1 MSFSVQ
7 DGKSELEAM
16 LHGTSLAQV
25 VNIDGVF
32 NRAARQLMLD
42 IDPQETKR
50 ILPMDS
56 PIYYRIFDYSLPVD
70 IKGNKVIDL
79 IPLQMSYKRDVIYS
93 TYNQNFDV
101 NKLSSQTNELS
112 VISDTGNKYL
122 RVNYNNKSL
131 TTVLDQV
138 TGLNNNG
145 LWVASGTA
153 SNLMANNQATN
164 NNLPTVSF
172 DATTGVGILTNST
185 LGAQDLSAHFDQGS
199 TFFSLYLP
207 DHTLFASV
215 SIKIGSSASNYYQSA
230 ALTKQFNG
238 FDIKDGYNQF
248 GVIFA
253 NMTKVGNPDLTA
265 INYVQISVTV
275 NANAYGICFFQIQN
289 SLGFLFDIEYY
300 SKYLFRDNITGAWQE
315 KVTDDSN
322 LINLDTESYNLFL
335 YQAAF
340 LCVQQA
346 LGQDAGYDTNI
357 FLDKYNGA
365 LARYKR
371 MYKSELQKLQQPYY
385 GKINRSYNGM
395 ISGANNNSY

>member
-1 MSFSVQ
+1 MSFSIQ
-7 DGKSELEAM
+7 DAKSELEAM
-16 LHGTSLAQV
+16 LHGTTLAQV
-25 VNIDGVF
+25 VNVDGVF

-42 IDPQETKR
+42 VDPQETKR

-56 PIYYRIFDYSLPVD
+56 PIYYQIFDYSIPED

-79 IPLQMSYKRDVIYS
+79 IPLQQSYKRDIIYS

-101 NKLSSQTNELS
+101 YKKSSPTNELS
-112 VISDTGNKYL
+112 IISNTGYKYM

-131 TTVLDQV
+131 TKVLDQV
-138 TGLNNNG
+138 SGVNNNG

-153 SNLMANNQATN
+153 SNLMVNNQVTN
-164 NNLPTVSF
+164 SNIPTVSF
-172 DATTGVGILTNST
+172 DATTGTATLTNAT
-185 LGAQDLSAHFDQGS
+185 LGAQDLSGHFDQGS
-199 TFFSLYLP
+199 TFFTFYLP
-207 DHTLFASV
+207 DSSLITSV
-215 SIKIGSSASNYYQSA
+215 AIKIGSSSTDYYVSSP
-230 ALTKQFNG
+230 LTKQFNN

-253 NMTKVGNPDLTA
+253 NMTKVGNPDLTK
-265 INYVQISVTV
+265 INYFQINAIF
-275 NANAYGICFFQIQN
+275 NANAYGVAFCQIQN

-300 SKYLFRDNITGAWQE
+300 SKYLFRNNITGVWQE
-315 KVTDDSN
+315 KVLSDSD

-357 FLDKYNGA
+357 FLDKYNQA
-365 LARYKR
+365 LIRYKK
-371 MYKSELQKLQQPYY
+371 MYKSELQKVQQPYY
-385 GKINRSYNGM
+385 QLPRRGYNG
-395 ISGANNNSY
+395 ILGSGNNNPY

>member
-1 MSFSVQ
+1 MSFSIAEAR
-7 DGKSELEAM
+7 SELEAM

-25 VNIDGVF
+25 VNINGIF
-32 NRAARQLMLD
+32 NRAARQLLLD
-42 IDPQETKR
+42 VDPQETKR
-50 ILPMDS
+50 IAKMES
-56 PIYYRIFDYSLPVD
+56 PIYYQVFDYSLPSD

-79 IPLQMSYKRDVIYS
+79 IPLQNNYKRDVIYA
-93 TYNQNFDV
+93 TYNQVFDV

-131 TTVLDQV
+131 TSVLDQV
-138 TGLNNNG
+138 TGINNNG

-153 SNLMANNQATN
+153 SNLMENNQVSN
-164 NNLPTVSF
+164 SNLPTVSC
-172 DATTGVGILTNST
+172 DITTGVGILTNST
-185 LGAQDLSAHFDQGS
+185 LEAQDLSSHFDQGS

-207 DHTLFASV
+207 DSSLFTSV
-215 SIKIGSSASNYYQSA
+215 SIKIGSDNSNYYISP
-230 ALTKQFNG
+230 ALTSQFNN
-238 FDIKDGYNQF
+238 FSIIDGYNQF

-253 NMTKVGNPDLTA
+253 NMTKVGNPDLKN
-265 INYVQISVTV
+265 ISYVQISITV
-275 NANAYGICFFQIQN
+275 NANSYGICFFQIQN
-289 SLGFLFDIEYY
+289 SLGFLFNLEYY
-300 SKYLFRDNITGAWQE
+300 SKFLFSDGVTGAWQE

-322 LINLDTESYNLFL
+322 FINLDTESFNLFL

-357 FLDKYNGA
+357 FLDKYNQA
-365 LARYKR
+365 LIRYKR

-385 GKINRSYNGM
+385 TQNRRSYNG
-395 ISGANNNSY
+395 IVSSANNNSY